1 MANFGNNFDIPFM
14 TNEMKKGEDFDSSN
28 LVIFLYKWRKPLFIV
43 MVVALVGSWFF
54 SLPWFITPKYR
65 STVIMFPASS
75 SSISKSLLN
84 EQAVKGQDITAFGED
99 DQAEQLLQI
108 LNSNK
113 IRDRVVRKFDLMKH
127 YDIDSTSSYK
137 YSKLFK
143 EYEKNINFRRTEFMA
158 VEISVY
164 DIEPQMAADIANN
177 IASLLDSTKND
188 MMRQRSVKGFQIV
201 ETEYKALLADKDEI
215 VDSLISL
222 GNMGVNDQEYQS
234 QVYNQQY
241 AIAIMNGNR
250 TAQAA
255 LQKKLDVLG
264 KYGGIYMALKNLLEF
279 KTEQLTLLETKY
291 KQAKVD
297 AEENLPQKFVV
308 SDAYK
313 AEKSS
318 YPIRWLIVLV
328 STISALFM
336 SIIVI
341 MVMEKISDYNT
352 HKKFQLG
359 QS

>member
-1 MANFGNNFDIPFM
+1 MA
-14 TNEMKKGEDFDSSN
+14 NEMKKDEDFDSSN

-54 SLPWFITPKYR
+54 SSPWFITPKFK

-84 EQAVKGQDITAFGED
+84 EQSLKGQDITAFGED

-113 IRDRVVRKFDLMKH
+113 IRDRIMRKFDLMKH
-127 YDIDSTSSYK
+127 YDIDSTSDVK
-137 YSKLFK
+137 YSNLFK
-143 EYEKNINFRRTEFMA
+143 EYDNNIAFRRTEFMA
-158 VEISVY
+158 VQISVY
-164 DIEPQMAADIANN
+164 DKEPQMAADIANA
-177 IASLLDSTKND
+177 IASLLDSAKND
-188 MMRQRSVKGFQIV
+188 MMRQRSVKGFQVV
-201 ETEYKALLADKDEI
+201 EAEYNAMKAEKDKI
-215 VDSLISL
+215 VDSLITLGSL
-222 GNMGVNDQEYQS
+222 GVNDVEYQS
-234 QVYNQQY
+234 QVLNQQF
-241 AIAIMNGNR
+241 AISIMNGNR
-250 TAQAA
+250 IAQAA

-264 KYGGIYMALKNLLEF
+264 KYGGIYMALKNSLEF
-279 KTEQLTLLETKY
+279 KTEQLILLETKY

-297 AEENLPQKFVV
+297 AEENLPQKFIV

-313 AEKSS
+313 AERKS
-318 YPIRWLIVLV
+318 YPMRWLIILV
-328 STISALFM
+328 STVAALFM

-341 MVMEKISDYNT
+341 MVMEKISAYNS

>member
-1 MANFGNNFDIPFM
+1 
-14 TNEMKKGEDFDSSN
+14 MKKGEDFDSSN

-43 MVVALVGSWFF
+43 MVTALVGSWFF
-54 SLPWFITPKYR
+54 SSPWFITPKFK

-84 EQAVKGQDITAFGED
+84 EQSVKGQDITAFGED

-113 IRDRVVRKFDLMKH
+113 IRDRVMRKFDLMKH
-127 YDIDSTSSYK
+127 YDIDSTSEVK
-137 YSKLFK
+137 YSNLFK
-143 EYEKNINFRRTEFMA
+143 EYDNNITFRRTEFMA
-158 VEISVY
+158 VQISVY
-164 DIEPQMAADIANN
+164 DKDPQVAADIANT
-177 IASLLDSTKND
+177 IASLLDSAKND
-188 MMRQRSVKGFQIV
+188 MMRQRSVKGFQVV
-201 ETEYKALLADKDEI
+201 EAEYNSMKAEKDKI
-215 VDSLISL
+215 VDSLITLGSL
-222 GNMGVNDQEYQS
+222 GVNDVEYQS
-234 QVYNQQY
+234 QVLNQQL
-241 AIAIMNGNR
+241 AITIMNGNR

-264 KYGGIYMALKNLLEF
+264 KYGGIYMALKNSLEF
-279 KTEQLTLLETKY
+279 KTEQLILLETKY

-297 AEENLPQKFVV
+297 AEENLPQKFIV

-313 AEKSS
+313 AEQKS
-318 YPIRWLIVLV
+318 YPIRWLIIMV
-328 STISALFM
+328 STVAALFM

-341 MVMEKISDYNT
+341 MVMEKISDYNS

>member
-1 MANFGNNFDIPFM
+1 M
-14 TNEMKKGEDFDSSN
+14 TSQISNREDFDSSN

-43 MVVALVGSWFF
+43 MAVAMVGSWFF
-54 SLPWFITPKYR
+54 SSSWFITPKFK

-84 EQAVKGQDITAFGED
+84 EQSVKGQDITAFGED

-113 IRDRVVRKFDLMKH
+113 IRDKVMHKFDLMRH
-127 YDIDSTSSYK
+127 YHIDSTSDYK

-143 EYEKNINFRRTEFMA
+143 EYDRNITFRRTEFMA
-158 VEISVY
+158 VQVQVY
-164 DIEPQMAADIANN
+164 DEDPQVAADIANT

-188 MMRQRSVKGFQIV
+188 MMRQRSVKGFRVV
-201 ETEYKALLADKDEI
+201 EAEFNALKAEKDQI
-215 VDSLISL
+215 VDSLIML
-222 GNMGVNDQEYQS
+222 GNLGVNDVEYQS
-234 QVYNQQY
+234 QVYNQQL
-241 AIAIMNGNR
+241 AITIMNGNR

-297 AEENLPQKFVV
+297 AEESLPQKFVV
-308 SDAYK
+308 SDAFR
-313 AEKSS
+313 AERSS

-341 MVMEKISDYNT
+341 MVMEKISEYNT